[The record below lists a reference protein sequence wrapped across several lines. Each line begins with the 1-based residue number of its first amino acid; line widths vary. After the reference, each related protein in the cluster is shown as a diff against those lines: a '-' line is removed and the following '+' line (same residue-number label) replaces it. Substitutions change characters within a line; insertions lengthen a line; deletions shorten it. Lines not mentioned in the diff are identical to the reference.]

1 MKTTLKIVL
10 ATGLLALTIASCW
23 KRGGETTTTPIDT
36 TQAQIDT
43 IPTDIDTAGVKRDT
57 LVP

>member
-10 ATGLLALTIASCW
+10 ATVLLALTIVSCW
-23 KRGGETTTTPIDT
+23 KRGGETTTPIDT

-43 IPTDIDTAGVKRDT
+43 IPTDIDTAGVNRDT